1 MRKYLILG
9 LTSLVSIAFDQYSKA
24 LADHYLQNQEPLS
37 YLHNFFVLTYSV
49 NHGAFLGLGNNL
61 PETTRTL
68 IFSLMVSIFLVAF
81 SLYVLREKSFS
92 SRHHFASALVISG
105 GVSNL
110 YDRITNNGGVTDF
123 MIMSLGPLHT
133 GIFNVADI
141 AIMTGVMLLV
151 FHSRKI
157 DNTEKT

>member
-1 MRKYLILG
+1 
-9 LTSLVSIAFDQYSKA
+9 
-24 LADHYLQNQEPLS
+24 
-37 YLHNFFVLTYSV
+37 
-49 NHGAFLGLGNNL
+49 
-61 PETTRTL
+61 
-68 IFSLMVSIFLVAF
+68 MVSIFLVAF

-141 AIMTGVMLLV
+141 AIMAGVMLLV